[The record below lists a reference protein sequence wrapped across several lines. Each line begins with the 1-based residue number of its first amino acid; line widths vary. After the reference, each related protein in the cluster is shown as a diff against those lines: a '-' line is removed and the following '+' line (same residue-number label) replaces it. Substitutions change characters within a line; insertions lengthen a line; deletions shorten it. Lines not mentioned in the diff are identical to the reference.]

1 MILCD
6 EIYFE
11 ITFTGAKAEIKKIAK
26 FLKSDGL
33 EEFFDF
39 DDSYISYDDAYFD
52 AGDEEETW
60 LTLSNDDYGIEI
72 DEIDAD
78 ELLEVICRVA
88 KAVHVSGSLY
98 DINDEEY
105 DFVSKAGASYH
116 VDKRKEALFNEDED
130 FESEADDEED
140 EED

>member
-6 EIYFE
+6 EFYFE
-11 ITFTGAKAEIKKIAK
+11 VTFTGAKAEIKKIAK
-26 FLKSDGL
+26 FLKSGGL

-52 AGDEEETW
+52 AADEEETW

-78 ELLEVICRVA
+78 ELLEVLCRAA
-88 KAVHVSGSLY
+88 KALHVSGSLY

-105 DFVSKAGASYH
+105 DFVSKAGDSYH
-116 VDKRKEALFNEDED
+116 VDKRKESLFNEDED
-130 FESEADDEED
+130 FEDEADDEED
-140 EED
+140 ED

>member
-6 EIYFE
+6 EFYFE
-11 ITFTGAKAEIKKIAK
+11 VTFTGAKAEIKKIAK
-26 FLKSDGL
+26 FLKSGGL

-52 AGDEEETW
+52 AADEEETW

-78 ELLEVICRVA
+78 ELLEVICRAA
-88 KAVHVSGSLY
+88 KALHVSGSLY

-105 DFVSKAGASYH
+105 DFVSKAGDSYH
-116 VDKRKEALFNEDED
+116 VDKRKESLFNEDED
-130 FESEADDEED
+130 FEDEADDEED
-140 EED
+140 ED

>member
-6 EIYFE
+6 EFYFE

-26 FLKSDGL
+26 FLKSGGL

-39 DDSYISYDDAYFD
+39 DDSYISFDDAYFD
-52 AGDEEETW
+52 AADEEETW

-78 ELLEVICRVA
+78 ELLEVICRAA
-88 KAVHVSGSLY
+88 KALHVSGSLY
-98 DINDEEY
+98 AINDEEY
-105 DFVSKAGASYH
+105 DFVSKAGDSYH

-130 FESEADDEED
+130 FEDEADDEED
-140 EED
+140 ED